1 VDKSPPDA
9 VFMQN
14 PTAYVDLVITNMIK
28 ANNAGREARADY
40 DALVRVM
47 NRQAR
52 DELRKRLQHDTV
64 RITWDDKPW
73 DTQVADIALFSSP
86 KEPPVKVWYEPL

>member
-1 VDKSPPDA
+1 
-9 VFMQN
+9 
-14 PTAYVDLVITNMIK
+14 MIK

-40 DALVRVM
+40 DALVRAM

-52 DELRKRLQHDTV
+52 DELRKRLQQNTV
-64 RITWDDKPW
+64 RLNWKELNYEK
-73 DTQVADIALFSSP
+73 QRADMDLLCLP